1 MQRGKNQ
8 PLFFQT
14 LPSQTPK
21 QVKEEKIRK
30 KIDEVYGKEYQAPY
44 DDDGAYGQEP
54 KRKSGNAGFRMVKN
68 NLTGRQMKI
77 AKQTAPFDEINGA
90 DFTKLREALRGRG
103 MANAKI
109 YQGGTGRMEI
119 PQAQFGSDGMETAES
134 RKAREDAF
142 DHNEEVDRL
151 KALGQHQE
159 LGEGPFSQAVQSM
172 DAKAEAALVPFARE
186 FEQALSNGDR
196 WAEEMREEFSLKGF
210 SMDDI
215 KSGSVPAHTVLAVAD
230 GGQGGRLFREA
241 LINHAGLKEKDAN
254 YLNNNLRQYG
264 RDIEDGEINVTD
276 MDKMMTDR
284 GYTSEDA
291 NFLGDAMSKGGIHHS
306 AFTTRRMGELAEGGG
321 SRGEGSGRVEAFPSA
336 NEFRAAQKKN
346 IGRDGSYR
354 GGYGKNDVTFGRE
367 FFRETGQTDRP
378 NEDFEGVDRSQPQQD
393 PDPQQDPIDE
403 IPGRRPELEGP
414 EVTGEIKPPRQIEE
428 TPDPVVQEK
437 PVIRGCMDPKSTNY
451 NPRATEDDGSCA
463 YPQKEEETPSAREPL
478 GRFDMGEFEP
488 MPSDKLGTVDTGA
501 MGRFSDAMLGS
512 QMAGRA
518 GVNRM
523 GSALRAKL
531 NAMGRKYNTMGSS
544 NPRGM
549 RFVKRR

>member
-1 MQRGKNQ
+1 MQQGKNQ

-30 KIDEVYGKEYQAPY
+30 KIDEVYGKGYQAPY

-119 PQAQFGSDGMETAES
+119 PQAQFGSDGYETAES

-321 SRGEGSGRVEAFPSA
+321 SRGEGSGTIEGFPSA
-336 NEFRAAQKKN
+336 AEFRADQKKN

-354 GGYGKNDVTFGRE
+354 GGYGKNDVTFGRA
-367 FFRETGQTDRP
+367 FYRETGQTNRP
-378 NEDFEGVDRSQPQQD
+378 DEDFDAVERPQEVIEEKPQD
-393 PDPQQDPIDE
+393 LEE
-403 IPGRRPELEGP
+403 IGKRNVVLEGP
-414 EVTGEIKPPRQIEE
+414 EVTGDIIPPPTIEE
-428 TPDPVVQEK
+428 KPDPVVQEK

-451 NPRATEDDGSCA
+451 NPKATEDDGSCV
-463 YPQKEEETPSAREPL
+463 YPQKEEEKKTPAREPL
-478 GRFDMGEFEP
+478 GRFDMGAFEP
-488 MPSDKLGTVDTGA
+488 MPSDHLGTVDTGA
-501 MGRFSDAMLGS
+501 MGRYSDAMLGS

-531 NAMGRKYNTMGSS
+531 NSLGRKYNTMGSS